1 MSGIQDNQ
9 VFDAAAD
16 TPISAN
22 VYFAL
27 IAGVEPSVLQNAG
40 SFFRAVPV
48 ARENMRPAHNDLFA
62 FSQLH
67 LDSGNHRADVARL
80 DGHARVIERANAGG
94 FREPVCLEHRN
105 TEHQKKLL
113 RLRSERC
120 GTADQSPQVRAK
132 ALSNLSKDE
141 AAASGARLRKQ
152 GTDNRRPFGNG
163 FFDAAPATLK
173 QRGNIQEIIRRGQ
186 THFVG
191 KLVEIGR
198 KSKNAFAREA
208 R

>member
-94 FREPVCLEHRN
+94 FREPVCLEHRH

-113 RLRSERC
+113 RLRGERS
-120 GTADQSPQVRAK
+120 GTADQRAQVRAK
-132 ALSNLSKDE
+132 ALSNRSKD
-141 AAASGARLRKQ
+141 
-152 GTDNRRPFGNG
+152 D
-163 FFDAAPATLK
+163 APAD
-173 QRGNIQEIIRRGQ
+173 GEPES
-186 THFVG
+186 V
-191 KLVEIGR
+191 
-198 KSKNAFAREA
+198 ARPPPP
-208 R
+208 

>member
-16 TPISAN
+16 TPISAD

-48 ARENMRPAHNDLFA
+48 TRENMRPAHNDLFV
-62 FSQLH
+62 FGQLH

-94 FREPVCLEHRN
+94 FREPVRLQHGN
-105 TEHQKKLL
+105 AEHQKKLL
-113 RLRSERC
+113 RLRSERR
-120 GTADQSPQVRAK
+120 GTPDQRAQGRAK
-132 ALSNLSKDE
+132 ALSTLSNDK
-141 AAASGARLRKQ
+141 
-152 GTDNRRPFGNG
+152 P
-163 FFDAAPATLK
+163 PATPTP
-173 QRGNIQEIIRRGQ
+173 N
-186 THFVG
+186 
-191 KLVEIGR
+191 
-198 KSKNAFAREA
+198 S
-208 R
+208 